1 MADPVVMDDPQ
12 INKELRKVVRRSRRV
27 IWAILVIMGLIL
39 MTVSVTSAVLVQRSV
54 TERTRISHQVAQQA
68 AGLCTL
74 LYDTAISVPPYKV
87 LAVSKATVKFRI
99 DIRTAVAN
107 LGCPQRLPPPPP
119 QLVQAAAHYGLKI
132 PY

>member
-1 MADPVVMDDPQ
+1 MAQPTVADNEQ
-12 INKELRKVVRRSRRV
+12 INKDLRKIVRRSRRTIWV
-27 IWAILVIMGLIL
+27 IIGSLAVMVMI
-39 MTVSVTSAVLVQRSV
+39 VSVTAAVLVSRQFSERQR
-54 TERTRISHQVAQQA
+54 IAAQVEQQA

-74 LYDTAISVPPYKV
+74 LYDTAISIPPYKV
-87 LAVSKATVKFRI
+87 LIISKSSVKFRI

-119 QLVQAAAHYGLKI
+119 QLVHAAAHYGLKI